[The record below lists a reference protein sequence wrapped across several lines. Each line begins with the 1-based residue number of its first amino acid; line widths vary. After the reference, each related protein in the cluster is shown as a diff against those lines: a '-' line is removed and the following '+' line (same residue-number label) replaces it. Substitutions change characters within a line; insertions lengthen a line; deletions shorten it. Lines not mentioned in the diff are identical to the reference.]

1 MTNGNEN
8 RKSKIK
14 EKSHRSGGIA
24 ALSLLISLFD
34 RLGDLIYDALINGFF
49 GRIFTSHSSLRNK
62 FSNDF
67 IPTHVG
73 KSGRIRRFLRK
84 VRKFFASS
92 LESCVVLSLA
102 TTSIN
107 KLSSLPLQYYGNF
120 GLFFGVYTI
129 VVYCIRT
136 FVSSL
141 AAPSSSYLW
150 IGIVTTVFSIPMVFS
165 RISLAISI
173 KNSVFGRA
181 LFKDALGLPDECF
194 EGKSRFS
201 RGKGNIMLLLG
212 LLAGISTF
220 VIHPLYIIITISA
233 LIVMALI
240 AVSPEIGILLTI
252 VALPFLSFFK
262 YPSFVLAILITV
274 TAFFYLIK
282 LIRGK
287 RTFKLEALDITILI
301 FGILILLSSVYSAG
315 GVQSA
320 ISATMSFILLIGYF
334 LLVNLMRTEKWIKR
348 CIVALVRS
356 ASIVAIIGVFEFAFG
371 AESSAWL
378 DQGFYGVVK
387 TRVVSVFENP
397 NMLSAFLVMI
407 FPFLLAFNI
416 KAKEKNAKILTRALL
431 LIFIACIIFTW
442 SRAAWIALIV
452 GTLIFALICKRKAFR
467 IFGAAILVVPI
478 LPIVIP
484 TSIIQRFLSIANL
497 ADSSIA
503 YRIYTWQG
511 TLNAIKDYWFCGI
524 GYGDSAF
531 QAIYP
536 SYSYSGIEATP
547 HSHSLILQILLC
559 MGIVGCIVFCIAMF
573 LNLQKSFEFIKVTNN
588 PSTSIYVIA
597 SAVSIIS
604 ALIIGVFDYIWYNPR
619 LFYLFWI
626 IIAIGCAFIR
636 MSDYEKARREE
647 FQHY

>member
-1 MTNGNEN
+1 MLAVLGIAFVLLMNNQFTAGGVV
-8 RKSKIK
+8 KSLFCG
-14 EKSHRSGGIA
+14 SGGT
-24 ALSLLISLFD
+24 
-34 RLGDLIYDALINGFF
+34 DAL
-49 GRIFTSHSSLRNK
+49 
-62 FSNDF
+62 
-67 IPTHVG
+67 G
-73 KSGRIRRFLRK
+73 KVASG
-84 VRKFFASS
+84 SP
-92 LESCVVLSLA
+92 E
-102 TTSIN
+102 
-107 KLSSLPLQYYGNF
+107 
-120 GLFFGVYTI
+120 
-129 VVYCIRT
+129 
-136 FVSSL
+136 SL
-141 AAPSSSYLW
+141 AARDEFY
-150 IGIVTTVFSIPMVFS
+150 G
-165 RISLAISI
+165 RISMLLFCIITCAQFFAFALAWMVTSNI
-173 KNSVFGRA
+173 KNSI
-181 LFKDALGLPDECF
+181 E
-194 EGKSRFS
+194 
-201 RGKGNIMLLLG
+201 
-212 LLAGISTF
+212 
-220 VIHPLYIIITISA
+220 
-233 LIVMALI
+233 
-240 AVSPEIGILLTI
+240 
-252 VALPFLSFFK
+252 
-262 YPSFVLAILITV
+262 
-274 TAFFYLIK
+274 
-282 LIRGK
+282 
-287 RTFKLEALDITILI
+287 TFKLRLQKLENADIFFDVPLYVGL
-301 FGILILLSSVYSAG
+301 FGTV
-315 GVQSA
+315 
-320 ISATMSFILLIGYF
+320 
-334 LLVNLMRTEKWIKR
+334 
-348 CIVALVRS
+348 
-356 ASIVAIIGVFEFAFG
+356 
-371 AESSAWL
+371 
-378 DQGFYGVVK
+378 
-387 TRVVSVFENP
+387 
-397 NMLSAFLVMI
+397 SAFLVMI
-407 FPFLLAFNI
+407 FPFLLAFSV

-559 MGIVGCIVFCIAMF
+559 MGIVGFIIFCIAIF
-573 LNLQKSFEFIKVTNN
+573 LNFQKSFEFIKVTNN